1 MSRLQDWLASIPEL
15 SSSSSQ
21 ANAGSSSRISNSRV
35 QSLCSDIARQ
45 KSANPAAY
53 NANVSWW
60 RRTLATLLES
70 GAQSN
75 GGHTVLSID
84 DELVEAIAKS
94 AGRRPMALT
103 SVVVSPAFCS
113 DSHRVAEAE
122 TIDWR

>member
-15 SSSSSQ
+15 SSSTSSQ
-21 ANAGSSSRISNSRV
+21 ATATAAAGSSSRISSSSSRV

-60 RRTLATLLES
+60 RRTLASLLES
-70 GAQSN
+70 GAQSD
-75 GGHTVLSID
+75 GDHTVLSVD
-84 DELVEAIAKS
+84 DELVEAIARS

-103 SVVVSPAFCS
+103 SVVVSALFCS
-113 DSHRVAEAE
+113 CR
-122 TIDWR
+122 RG

>member
-15 SSSSSQ
+15 SSSSSSSTT
-21 ANAGSSSRISNSRV
+21 AGPSSRISSSRV

-60 RRTLATLLES
+60 RRTLASLLES

-75 GGHTVLSID
+75 GDHTVLNLN
-84 DELVEAIAKS
+84 DELVESIARS
-94 AGRRPMALT
+94 TGRRPMALT
-103 SVVVSPAFCS
+103 SVVVSVVFSKFCPRKL
-113 DSHRVAEAE
+113 RVSPG
-122 TIDWR
+122 R